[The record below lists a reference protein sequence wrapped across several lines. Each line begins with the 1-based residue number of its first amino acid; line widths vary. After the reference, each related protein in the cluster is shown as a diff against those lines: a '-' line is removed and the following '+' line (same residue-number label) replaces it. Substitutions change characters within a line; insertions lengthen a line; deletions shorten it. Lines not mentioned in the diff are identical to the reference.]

1 MTGDALKIIVHPLTN
16 VMTPGNNPVN
26 RPRHLLL
33 TFPADS
39 WHDMDGYFHKNMDF
53 IAALD

>member
-1 MTGDALKIIVHPLTN
+1 MTGDALKIIAHPLTN

-33 TFPADS
+33 IFPADS
-39 WHDMDGYFHKNMDF
+39 WHDIDGYFHKNMDF